1 MAPKA
6 LKDVNAPKR
15 PVSSYIAWQSK
26 NRDAFVKKMPEG
38 YAFGDLAKK
47 FSAAWKEMSE
57 AQKAPFEKAAKAGL
71 EKYHKLMDKY
81 KKTANYAKFQELKA
95 QSKVD
100 GVKKAKKFKKDENA
114 PKRPPNGYFIF
125 KDTKQGAL
133 VEGGMKFTEA
143 MSKCGELWR
152 ALSEAEKKPF
162 EDKAAAAKKKYEAD
176 VEKYHKTATYKKYM
190 AEKAEFEASKKA
202 ELKEAKVSGT
212 AEVKAVKKRSLSS
225 SKSKSRSRSK
235 AKKVKRSKSR
245 SRSKAKKV
253 KRSKSRSRSKNRKV
267 KRSKSRSRSK
277 AKKSAR
283 KSKRKSKS
291 RSRSRSAKRKRN

>member
-1 MAPKA
+1 MW
-6 LKDVNAPKR
+6 KD
-15 PVSSYIAWQSK
+15 
-26 NRDAFVKKMPEG
+26 MT
-38 YAFGDLAKK
+38 
-47 FSAAWKEMSE
+47 E
-57 AQKAPFEKAAKAGL
+57 ADKTPFEQSAKANL
-71 EKYHKLMDKY
+71 EKYHEKMDAY
-81 KKTANYAKFQELKA
+81 KKTESYKQFQELKA
-95 QSKVD
+95 QSKVTN
-100 GVKKAKKFKKDENA
+100 VKKAKFKKDENA

-125 KDTKQGAL
+125 KDPKQGAL

-245 SRSKAKKV
+245 SRSKAKK
-253 KRSKSRSRSKNRKV
+253 
-267 KRSKSRSRSK
+267 
-277 AKKSAR
+277 SAR

>member
-1 MAPKA
+1 
-6 LKDVNAPKR
+6 
-15 PVSSYIAWQSK
+15 
-26 NRDAFVKKMPEG
+26 
-38 YAFGDLAKK
+38 
-47 FSAAWKEMSE
+47 
-57 AQKAPFEKAAKAGL
+57 
-71 EKYHKLMDKY
+71 
-81 KKTANYAKFQELKA
+81 
-95 QSKVD
+95 
-100 GVKKAKKFKKDENA
+100 
-114 PKRPPNGYFIF
+114 
-125 KDTKQGAL
+125 
-133 VEGGMKFTEA
+133 MKFTEA

-235 AKKVKRSKSR
+235 AKK
-245 SRSKAKKV
+245 
-253 KRSKSRSRSKNRKV
+253 
-267 KRSKSRSRSK
+267 
-277 AKKSAR
+277 SAR

>member
-1 MAPKA
+1 M
-6 LKDVNAPKR
+6 
-15 PVSSYIAWQSK
+15 
-26 NRDAFVKKMPEG
+26 G
-38 YAFGDLAKK
+38 
-47 FSAAWKEMSE
+47 
-57 AQKAPFEKAAKAGL
+57 
-71 EKYHKLMDKY
+71 
-81 KKTANYAKFQELKA
+81 KA
-95 QSKVD
+95 QSKVTN
-100 GVKKAKKFKKDENA
+100 VKKAKFKKDENA

-190 AEKAEFEASKKA
+190 AEKAEFEATKKA

-235 AKKVKRSKSR
+235 AKKSET
-245 SRSKAKKV
+245 
-253 KRSKSRSRSKNRKV
+253 
-267 KRSKSRSRSK
+267 
-277 AKKSAR
+277 
-283 KSKRKSKS
+283 
-291 RSRSRSAKRKRN
+291 

>member
-1 MAPKA
+1 MWKDMTEADKTPFEQSAKA
-6 LKDVNAPKR
+6 NLEN
-15 PVSSYIAWQSK
+15 YH
-26 NRDAFVKKMPEG
+26 KKMD
-38 YAFGDLAKK
+38 A
-47 FSAAWKEMSE
+47 
-57 AQKAPFEKAAKAGL
+57 
-71 EKYHKLMDKY
+71 Y
-81 KKTANYAKFQELKA
+81 KKTENYKQFQELKA
-95 QSKVD
+95 QSKVTN
-100 GVKKAKKFKKDENA
+100 VKKAKFKKDENA

-162 EDKAAAAKKKYEAD
+162 EEQAAAAKKKYEVD

-190 AEKAEFEASKKA
+190 AEKAEFEATKKA
-202 ELKEAKVSGT
+202 ELKEAKATGT

-225 SKSKSRSRSK
+225 SK
-235 AKKVKRSKSR
+235 
-245 SRSKAKKV
+245 
-253 KRSKSRSRSKNRKV
+253 SKSRSRSKNRKV

-291 RSRSRSAKRKRN
+291 RSRSRSA

>member
-1 MAPKA
+1 MWKDMTEADKTPFEQSAKA
-6 LKDVNAPKR
+6 NLEN
-15 PVSSYIAWQSK
+15 YH
-26 NRDAFVKKMPEG
+26 KKMD
-38 YAFGDLAKK
+38 A
-47 FSAAWKEMSE
+47 
-57 AQKAPFEKAAKAGL
+57 
-71 EKYHKLMDKY
+71 Y
-81 KKTANYAKFQELKA
+81 KKTENYKQFQELKA
-95 QSKVD
+95 QSKVTN
-100 GVKKAKKFKKDENA
+100 VKKAKFKKDENA

-162 EDKAAAAKKKYEAD
+162 EEQADAAKKKYEVD

-190 AEKAEFEASKKA
+190 AEKAEFEATKKA
-202 ELKEAKVSGT
+202 ELKEAKASGK

-225 SKSKSRSRSK
+225 SK
-235 AKKVKRSKSR
+235 SKSR

-283 KSKRKSKS
+283 KSKRKP
-291 RSRSRSAKRKRN
+291 